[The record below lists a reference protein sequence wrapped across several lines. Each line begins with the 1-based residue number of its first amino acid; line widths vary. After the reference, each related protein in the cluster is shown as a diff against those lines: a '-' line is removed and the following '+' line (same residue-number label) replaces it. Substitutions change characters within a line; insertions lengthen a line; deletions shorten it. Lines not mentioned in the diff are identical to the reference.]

1 MDKKAQIQ
9 GGGTEGEEWVR
20 CTHKVMKPASQY
32 WRRFP
37 GTKVFTTIQ
46 EGVDGL

>member
-1 MDKKAQIQ
+1 MDKKVDMT

-20 CTHKVMKPASQY
+20 CTHKVMPNDAW

-37 GTKVFTTIQ
+37 GNKVFRTLQ
-46 EGVDGL
+46 EAMNDIS